1 MKLKVKKDGTFKVKV
16 KGLKVATVCE
26 SFQLVVFEEN
36 VKKKTRNKV
45 LNYIAD
51 LNLNCYE

>member
-1 MKLKVKKDGTFKVKV
+1 MKLKVRKDGAFRVKV

-26 SFQLVVFEEN
+26 SFQIVIFEEG
-36 VKKKTRNKV
+36 VKKKIRNKV
-45 LNYIAD
+45 LNYVAD

>member
-26 SFQLVVFEEN
+26 SFQIVIFEEG
-36 VKKKTRNKV
+36 VKKKIRNKV

-51 LNLNCYE
+51 LNLHYYE